1 MTREH
6 FHLRPWVKFLIT
18 AIASMLVLGRIGLA
32 VSELPANRPDR
43 FLAVPLA
50 VVLPFLGLLYLGRL
64 PGTTSSEGAI
74 MRLAMMVQILLILAL
89 PTYALHLALGFPV
102 ALLAVELF
110 ETRVPR
116 VLRDDI
122 KHRVLM

>member
-6 FHLRPWVKFLIT
+6 FHLRPWVKFWIT
-18 AIASMLVLGRIGLA
+18 ATASVLVIGRIGLA
-32 VSELPANRPDR
+32 VSELLANMPDR

-50 VVLPFLGLLYLGRL
+50 VILPFLGLLFLGRL

-89 PTYALHLALGFPV
+89 PIYALHLALGFPV

-110 ETRVPR
+110 ETGFPQA
-116 VLRDDI
+116 LRDDI
-122 KHRVLM
+122 KDRVLM